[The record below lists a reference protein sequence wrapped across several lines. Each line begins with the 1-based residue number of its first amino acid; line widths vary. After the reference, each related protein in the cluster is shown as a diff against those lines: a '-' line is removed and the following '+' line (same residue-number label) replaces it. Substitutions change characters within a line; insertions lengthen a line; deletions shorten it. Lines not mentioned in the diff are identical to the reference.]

1 MTICETRVKPFDVV
15 IKNRMANMT
24 SVDCATQLVDEAV
37 GRRKRVTLKKDDD
50 HQKKKLLYQRTVRKD
65 NLKTNIIL
73 LWLLK
78 LFASFTVWS
87 IILLFVLLLTFNS

>member
-1 MTICETRVKPFDVV
+1 
-15 IKNRMANMT
+15 MT
-24 SVDCATQLVDEAV
+24 SKGHITQLFDEAV
-37 GRRKRVTLKKDDD
+37 GKRKRVTLKKDDD
-50 HQKKKLLYQRTVRKD
+50 HQKRKLLYQRTVRK
-65 NLKTNIIL
+65 NNPKTNIIL